1 MDIKKRIRIGDL
13 LIEHKFISEA
23 QLNTALEEQKKTRRK
38 LGKTLIDLGFIK
50 EKQLLELL
58 SEQLRIPHLDLR
70 QYPINAKAF
79 KLLPEIHARR
89 FRAIAI
95 AQENDTITIGMADP
109 TDLYAYDQI
118 QKVLNCPINV
128 AAISENDLL
137 TQLDSGYRKT
147 EQIGSLAEILDD
159 ELAESDFDLQSL
171 GEGTTAADA
180 PVVKL
185 LRAIF
190 EDAVTMH
197 ASDIHIEPDSNVLR
211 IRQRID
217 GVLQEQ
223 LVDESRVAS
232 ALTSRLKLMA
242 GLNISEKRLPQDGRF
257 NIKVNNKNID
267 VRLSTMPMVHGESVV
282 MRLLD
287 HSQGLLDFTTLGIP
301 DHVLRPLRNL
311 IKKPH
316 GLLLVTGPTG
326 SGKTTTLYAA
336 LNEINSPATKIITA
350 EDPVEYQLP
359 RINQVQ
365 IHDKIG
371 LTFPAVLRT
380 ALRQDPDIILI
391 GEMRDQE
398 TVEIG
403 LRAAMTGHLVFSTLH
418 TNDAASTVNRLL
430 DMGAEG
436 FLVASSLQAVLAQR
450 LIRRLCPDCSAPH
463 ELTEQD
469 KAWLGQVLGPQPD
482 WPEVRQHVGC
492 NQCHHTGYKGRIGV
506 YELLIITPILAT
518 CLQQNDRVQFI
529 QQAQRQ
535 DDFRSLT
542 LNAIDLAKQGI
553 TTLDEVLRIASDI
566 DSHPKKKSTRHSSNI
581 SHQQA

>member
-1 MDIKKRIRIGDL
+1 MDIRKRIRIGDL
-13 LIEHKFISEA
+13 LIENKLISEA
-23 QLNTALEEQKKTRRK
+23 QLSIALEEQKKTRRK
-38 LGKTLIDLGFIK
+38 LGKTLIDLDFIQ
-50 EKQLLELL
+50 ESQLLRLLSKQLN
-58 SEQLRIPHLDLR
+58 IPYLDLR
-70 QYPINAKAF
+70 QTAIDPDVF

-89 FRAIAI
+89 FRAIAL
-95 AQENDTITIGMADP
+95 QEQNGKILVGMADP
-109 TDLYAYDQI
+109 SDIYAYDELE
-118 QKVLNCPINV
+118 KVLKKPIDI
-128 AAISENDLL
+128 AAISESDLL
-137 TQLDSGYRKT
+137 SHLDSDYRKT
-147 EQIGSLAEILDD
+147 EQIDSLAEVLDD
-159 ELAESDFDLQSL
+159 ELAETDFDLQALTQS
-171 GEGTTAADA
+171 TSTAEA

-185 LRAIF
+185 LQAIF
-190 EDAVTMH
+190 EDAVTMQ

-223 LVDESRVAS
+223 LVDETRIAT

-257 NIKVNNKNID
+257 NIKVKNKNID

-287 HSQGLLDFTTLGIP
+287 HSQGLLDLSKLGIP
-301 DHVLRPLRNL
+301 EYILTPLYQL

-336 LNEINSPATKIITA
+336 LNDINSASSKIITA

-365 IHDKIG
+365 IHEKIG

-380 ALRQDPDIILI
+380 ALRQDPDVILI

-418 TNDAASTVNRLL
+418 TNNAISTIDRLL

-450 LIRRLCPDCSAPH
+450 LVRKLCPDCRKPH
-463 ELTEQD
+463 ELDPSETL
-469 KAWLGQVLGPQPD
+469 WLSKILGETDIQATFY
-482 WPEVRQHVGC
+482 QASACHLC
-492 NQCHHTGYKGRIGV
+492 NETGYKGRTGV
-506 YELLIITPILAT
+506 YELLVITPELAT
-518 CLQQNDRVQFI
+518 AIQQGDQTLFKEIARQQNTK
-529 QQAQRQ
+529 
-535 DDFRSLT
+535 T
-542 LNAIDLAKQGI
+542 LSINAIDLAQQGI
-553 TTLDEVLRIASDI
+553 TSLEEVLRIAGDI
-566 DSHPKKKSTRHSSNI
+566 DVTFSS
-581 SHQQA
+581 QK

>member
-1 MDIKKRIRIGDL
+1 MNIRKRIRIGDL
-13 LIEHKFISEA
+13 LIENKLISEA
-23 QLNTALEEQKKTRRK
+23 QLSTALEEQKKTRRK
-38 LGKTLIDLGFIK
+38 LGKTLIDLDFIQ
-50 EKQLLELL
+50 ESQLLRLL
-58 SEQLRIPHLDLR
+58 SQQLNIPYLDLR
-70 QYPINAKAF
+70 NTPIDPNVF
-79 KLLPEIHARR
+79 PLLPEIHARR

-95 AQENDTITIGMADP
+95 KEQNDKILVGMADP
-109 TDLYAYDQI
+109 SDIYAYDELE
-118 QKVLNCPINV
+118 KVLKRQIDI
-128 AAISENDLL
+128 AAISESDLL
-137 TQLDSGYRKT
+137 SHLDSDYRQT
-147 EQIGSLAEILDD
+147 EQIDSLAEVLDE
-159 ELAESDFDLQSL
+159 ELAETDFDLQDLSRS
-171 GEGTTAADA
+171 TTTADA

-185 LRAIF
+185 LQAIF
-190 EDAVTMH
+190 EDAVSMQ

-223 LVDESRVAS
+223 LVDETRIAT

-257 NIKVNNKNID
+257 NIKVKKKSID

-287 HSQGLLDFTTLGIP
+287 HSQGLLDLSKLGIP
-301 DHVLRPLRNL
+301 EHVLTPLYKI

-336 LNEINSPATKIITA
+336 LNDINSATSKIITA

-365 IHDKIG
+365 VHEKIG
-371 LTFPAVLRT
+371 LTFPSVLRT
-380 ALRQDPDIILI
+380 ALRQDPDVILI

-418 TNDAASTVNRLL
+418 TNDAISTVDRLL
-430 DMGAEG
+430 DMGAES

-450 LIRRLCPDCSAPH
+450 LVRKLCTDCRQPH
-463 ELTEQD
+463 DLDDSDTFWVSQMLGTENPLP
-469 KAWLGQVLGPQPD
+469 KFYLAT
-482 WPEVRQHVGC
+482 GC
-492 NQCHHTGYKGRIGV
+492 HQCNETGYKGRTGI
-506 YELLIITPILAT
+506 YELLLITPALSTAMQQGDHNLFKQQA
-518 CLQQNDRVQFI
+518 LQQLHSKTLSTHALAL
-529 QQAQRQ
+529 AQ
-535 DDFRSLT
+535 
-542 LNAIDLAKQGI
+542 QGI
-553 TTLDEVLRIASDI
+553 TTLEEVLRIAGDI
-566 DSHPKKKSTRHSSNI
+566 EVSPSEPTQHS
-581 SHQQA
+581 AEK